1 MEKETEIE
9 SLDEGI
15 IDLESARL
23 CQKGMRER
31 ERERERERSFEREK
45 RHKRSRERSSRE
57 KKNKLR

>member
-31 ERERERERSFEREK
+31 ERERERSFEREK
-45 RHKRSRERSSRE
+45 RHNRSRERSSRE

>member
-31 ERERERERSFEREK
+31 EREREREVLKEKKGITEAEKEVVEK
-45 RHKRSRERSSRE
+45 RKT
-57 KKNKLR
+57 N

>member
-31 ERERERERSFEREK
+31 EREVLKEKKGITEAEKEVVEK
-45 RHKRSRERSSRE
+45 RKT
-57 KKNKLR
+57 N

>member
-31 ERERERERSFEREK
+31 EREREVLKEKKGIKEAEKEVVEK
-45 RHKRSRERSSRE
+45 RKT
-57 KKNKLR
+57 N